1 VCGRYAAGKERDA
14 LAVEFEVDS
23 ATSRHLPARWNIAPT
38 APIYI
43 VKESG
48 DGGIPARELTVAA
61 WGLVPSWAADI
72 SIGGK
77 MANARCE
84 TVGQKPS
91 FRSAFARR
99 RCLVPVDGWYEWAAA
114 DRTIAAKARPPKQP
128 YYFCA
133 PPTSGASTA
142 LAGIYE
148 WWRDPTD
155 PDAEPLLSAAIIT
168 TDAYGDLAKV
178 HTRTPV
184 IVPPSMWAQWLNPHP
199 STPAATV
206 LAELVAALPDTP
218 VTIHPVS
225 TRVNSAR
232 IDDAGLVVP
241 IDLSAQAVTGIA
253 APAGRMGERLTEPDA
268 ADAPGQS
275 FLF

>member
-1 VCGRYAAGKERDA
+1 
-14 LAVEFEVDS
+14 
-23 ATSRHLPARWNIAPT
+23 
-38 APIYI
+38 
-43 VKESG
+43 
-48 DGGIPARELTVAA
+48 
-61 WGLVPSWAADI
+61 
-72 SIGGK
+72 
-77 MANARCE
+77 M
-84 TVGQKPS
+84 
-91 FRSAFARR
+91 
-99 RCLVPVDGWYEWAAA
+99 
-114 DRTIAAKARPPKQP
+114 TIAAKARPPKQP